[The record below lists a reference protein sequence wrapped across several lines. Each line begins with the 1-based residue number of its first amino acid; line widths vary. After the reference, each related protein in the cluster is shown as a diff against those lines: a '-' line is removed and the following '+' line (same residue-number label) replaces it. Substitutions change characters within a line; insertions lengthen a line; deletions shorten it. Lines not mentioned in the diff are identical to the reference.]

1 MIAIV
6 LGTRPEIIKTAPVIF
21 ELARRG
27 VPFRII
33 HTGQHYS
40 PRLDRVFFDELGL
53 PEPATNLETGSLPP
67 ARQVARMIEGLADAL
82 EAVRPRVVLVQGDTN
97 SVLAGAL
104 AAHKLAIPIAHL
116 EAGLRSDDWTMPEEG
131 NRVVAGRLAAVHFCP
146 TALQVERLSRE
157 GIGQGVYVVGNTVVD
172 ACLHFAERARTYSEA
187 LTRLG
192 LRRKEYAL
200 LTMHRP
206 SNVDDGQ
213 RLDAL
218 LRGLAQMAEA
228 LGTRLVFP
236 IHPRTRAAATGAGLM
251 GRLEA
256 APFVTIEPVGYL
268 DLLAL
273 LDNSRFIAT
282 DSGGLQEE
290 ACTLRVPCLTLRPNT
305 ERPETVTAGASV
317 LCDSTEAARLEAAL
331 RSVMATAPNAKN
343 PFGDGHTAQRVVDI
357 LLSPNTRWLPS
368 GQP

>member
-21 ELARRG
+21 ELAARG
-27 VPFRII
+27 IRFRII

-40 PRLDRVFFDELGL
+40 PSLDRVFFDELGL
-53 PEPATNLETGSLPP
+53 PAPAVNLETGSLPP

-82 EAVRPRVVLVQGDTN
+82 EAERPRAVLLQGDTN

-104 AAHKLAIPIAHL
+104 AAHKLGIPIAHL

-131 NRVVAGRLAAVHFCP
+131 NRIVAGRLAAVHFCP
-146 TALQVERLSRE
+146 TPLQAERLAGE
-157 GIGQGVYVVGNTVVD
+157 GIEKGVYVVGNTVVD
-172 ACLHFAERARTYSEA
+172 ACLHFAERARRQSDV
-187 LTRLG
+187 LSRLG
-192 LRRKEYAL
+192 LERGRYGL

-206 SNVDDGQ
+206 SNVDARE

-218 LRGLAQMAEA
+218 TQGLAAMATA
-228 LGTRLVFP
+228 LDARLVFP
-236 IHPRTRAAATGAGLM
+236 VHPRTRASAAAFGLLARLGAP
-251 GRLEA
+251 
-256 APFVTIEPVGYL
+256 PFVTVEPVGYL

-273 LDNSRFIAT
+273 LEGARFVAT

-305 ERPETVTAGASV
+305 ERPETVTVGANV
-317 LCDSTEAARLEAAL
+317 LCDASDGVELERAL
-331 RSVMATAPNAKN
+331 RGVMISIRQATN
-343 PFGDGHTAQRVVDI
+343 PFGDGRTAARVVDV
-357 LLSPNTRWLPS
+357 LVSPETRWLPS